1 MSSTSPTNP
10 ILSIGHSTLD
20 YGQFVGRLKA
30 AGVTAVADVRSAP
43 FSRNFPQYN
52 RDVLKAALD
61 RDGIAYV
68 FLGKELGGR
77 PQALEEFTDGVAD
90 YEKMAATERFLGGLK
105 RLEQGAKR
113 YRIAMMCS
121 ERNPLDC
128 HRCLLVGRAMKARDV
143 DVEHLLGSGETL
155 SQTDVEGQLLT
166 MTNKSHDDM
175 FATEADRLRDAY
187 REHGRRV
194 AFAEP
199 PLQENDRLAG

>member
-1 MSSTSPTNP
+1 MH
-10 ILSIGHSTLD
+10 IFSIGHSTLA
-20 YGQFVGRLKA
+20 YEEFLSRLKMVD
-30 AGVTAVADVRSAP
+30 VTAIADVRSAP

-77 PQALEEFTDGVAD
+77 PQTPEGFTDGIAD
-90 YEKMAATERFLGGLK
+90 YEKMAATETFLAGLK
-105 RLEQGAKR
+105 RLEQGARR
-113 YRIAMMCS
+113 YRVAMMCS

-128 HRCLLVGRAMKARDV
+128 HRCLLIGRAMKARGV
-143 DVEHLLGSGETL
+143 DVEHILGSGDLLTQAE
-155 SQTDVEGQLLT
+155 VEIQLLAL
-166 MTNKSHDDM
+166 TNKIHDDM

-199 PLQENDRLAG
+199 APQESDRLAG